1 MEEKSTMK
9 SKMTAGLLAFFV
21 GGLGVHK
28 FYLGEN
34 GIGVVY
40 LLFCWTGIPA
50 IIAFIEAIIL
60 LTMSDEDFNAKYN
73 GVDNTQKV
81 VPSVYTPVETSNAVN
96 QQPTAVNAQSAQSKV
111 AQSPQVDVA
120 QTLMTYKN
128 LLDTGVITQEE
139 FDTIKH
145 KLLKRGV

>member
-1 MEEKSTMK
+1 MK
-9 SKMTAGLLAFFV
+9 NKMTAGLLALFL

-50 IIAFIEAIIL
+50 IIAFIEGIIL
-60 LTMSDEDFNAKYN
+60 LTMSDDDFNEKYN
-73 GVDNTQKV
+73 CNANTQKA
-81 VPSVYTPVETSNAVN
+81 TTSTCTSAEN
-96 QQPTAVNAQSAQSKV
+96 QPTST
-111 AQSPQVDVA
+111 DIA

-128 LLDTGVITQEE
+128 LLDTGVITQQE
-139 FDTIKH
+139 FDAIKL
-145 KLLKRGV
+145 KLLKHGV

>member
-1 MEEKSTMK
+1 MK
-9 SKMTAGLLAFFV
+9 NKMTAGLLAIFV
-21 GGLGVHK
+21 GYFGAHK
-28 FYLGEN
+28 FYLGQS

-40 LLFCWTGIPA
+40 LLFCWTGIPG
-50 IIAFIEAIIL
+50 IIALIEGIIF
-60 LTMSDEDFNAKYN
+60 LTMSDDDFNAKYN
-73 GVDNTQKV
+73 VGSNVQKV
-81 VPSVYTPVETSNAVN
+81 APSTYIPVETADNVN
-96 QQPTAVNAQSAQSKV
+96 Q
-111 AQSPQVDVA
+111 QSPQVDVA